1 MIYVPNR
8 TVLCHGCFD
17 VLHLGHI
24 RHLQEAADMGSTL
37 VVSVTADEFV
47 NKGMGRPHFTAEQR
61 AEALRALS
69 CVASVQINH
78 SHNAVNMIHRIRPEI
93 YCKGTDYS
101 GEVSPDLQLEIDAVK
116 AIGGEFRVT
125 HSKKWSSSRLINMD
139 KFDDA
144 TIQYLDG
151 LKAAGTRDKILKA
164 FEIADSKTIL
174 FVGETIRDIYNYVRG
189 LGRASKELMLATVQ
203 TGSESFDGG
212 VIAASKHGEWKHRNI
227 VTGGMI
233 TKTRF
238 VDVDFN
244 KKVLDVYDTP
254 RLQLEPDFI
263 ETFRATLADAVS
275 SHDTIIAFDFGHG
288 LLGPIERF
296 ALTEHS
302 PWLAVNS
309 QTNAGNYGYNLVTNY
324 IGAKYVCVD
333 EPEARLASRV
343 QFDPLRKAINVL
355 QAKQRSF
362 RYLVTRGR
370 FGSAWYSSGTY
381 GEAPALVHGGV
392 DTMGAGD
399 AVMAVT
405 APLVSAGLDVEL
417 AAFVGNVV
425 GAIKIG
431 TVGHRSHVKR
441 NDIIQTVEAL
451 LA

>member
-1 MIYVPNR
+1 
-8 TVLCHGCFD
+8 
-17 VLHLGHI
+17 
-24 RHLQEAADMGSTL
+24 
-37 VVSVTADEFV
+37 
-47 NKGMGRPHFTAEQR
+47 
-61 AEALRALS
+61 LRALS
-69 CVASVQINH
+69 CVAAVRINH
-78 SHNAVNMIHRIRPEI
+78 SHNAVNMIHSVRPDI
-93 YCKGTDYS
+93 YCKGTDYA
-101 GEVSPDLQLEIDAVK
+101 GDTSPDLQLEIDAVK
-116 AIGGEFRVT
+116 AIGGKFCVT
-125 HSKKWSSSRLINMD
+125 KSKKWSSSRLINID

-151 LKAAGTRDKILKA
+151 LKVQGAFDKISKA
-164 FEIADSKTIL
+164 FEAADKQSIL
-174 FVGETIRDIYNYVRG
+174 FVGETIRDVYNYIRG

-203 TGSESFDGG
+203 TGSETFEGG
-212 VIAASKHGEWKHRNI
+212 VLAAAKHGEWKHRNI

-238 VDVDFN
+238 VDADFN

-254 RLQLEPDFI
+254 RLQLEPEFI
-263 ETFRATLADAVS
+263 ETFRATLSDAVS
-275 SHDTIIAFDFGHG
+275 SHDTVIAFDFGHG

-296 ALTEHS
+296 TLTEHS

-324 IGAKYVCVD
+324 LGAKYVCVD
-333 EPEARLASRV
+333 EPEARLAARV
-343 QFDPLRKAINVL
+343 QFDPLSRAIGVL
-355 QAKQRSF
+355 QAKQRCF
-362 RYLVTRGR
+362 QYLVTRGR
-370 FGSAWYSSGTY
+370 LGAAWFRSGIY
-381 GEAPALVHGGV
+381 GESPALVQGGV

-405 APLVSAGLDVEL
+405 APLIRVGLDVEF

-441 NDIIQTVEAL
+441 AEILQTIEAL